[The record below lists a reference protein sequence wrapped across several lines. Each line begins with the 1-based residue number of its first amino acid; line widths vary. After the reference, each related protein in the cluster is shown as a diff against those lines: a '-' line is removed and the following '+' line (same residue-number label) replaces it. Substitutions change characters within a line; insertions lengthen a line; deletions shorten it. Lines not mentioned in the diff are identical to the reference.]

1 MEPTTPRTSY
11 RLASEAGIELSNVL
25 GELGD
30 SLSSIILSTLTDKY
44 AEVQSSCLALAGQTN
59 TVPSS
64 SFSLHWSAATR
75 VAQLTA
81 KILHACACVR

>member
-59 TVPSS
+59 TVPLFFFFLLSRMQRW
-64 SFSLHWSAATR
+64 LMRT
-75 VAQLTA
+75 
-81 KILHACACVR
+81 I